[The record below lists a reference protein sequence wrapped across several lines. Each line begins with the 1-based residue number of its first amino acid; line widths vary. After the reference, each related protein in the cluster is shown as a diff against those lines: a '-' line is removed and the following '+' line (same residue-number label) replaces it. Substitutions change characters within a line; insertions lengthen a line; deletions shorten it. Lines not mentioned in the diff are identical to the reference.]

1 MENPDLK
8 VVKDRYLKSCE
19 KQSKQYLTT
28 DKTYTIMYI
37 LGKNNIKTWKFC
49 DKSCDCYQSFVTGL
63 VTVFKV
69 LWQVL

>member
-1 MENPDLK
+1 VENPDLK

-37 LGKNNIKTWKFC
+37 LGKNNIKT
-49 DKSCDCYQSFVTGL
+49 
-63 VTVFKV
+63 
-69 LWQVL
+69 